1 MRTNILQNRT
11 NANSSRTTSPSP
23 REGRELSS
31 GEGEPPIDSVLPSKL
46 FLAAPSPRLRPRLS
60 RRESKVVCGR
70 TPVPWWQH
78 LERNGLSLLASTFL
92 LAVIGCGGAGYG
104 EVPVSGQ
111 VTYDGEPLAHVHLS
125 FQPVAKD
132 KSGFG
137 PGSFGR
143 TDEDGKFELR
153 TVHPDALGAV
163 AGEHRITIS
172 YEDPSQRPKGIRIPR
187 DYAEGKAKFEVPSD
201 GTDSA
206 VIEITSK

>member
-1 MRTNILQNRT
+1 MRTNILLKQI
-11 NANSSRTTSPSP
+11 A
-23 REGRELSS
+23 
-31 GEGEPPIDSVLPSKL
+31 LPL
-46 FLAAPSPRLRPRLS
+46 F
-60 RRESKVVCGR
+60 
-70 TPVPWWQH
+70 
-78 LERNGLSLLASTFL
+78 ASTIL
-92 LAVIGCGGAGYG
+92 LTLVGCGGAGYG

-143 TDEDGKFELR
+143 TDEEGRFELR

-163 AGEHRITIS
+163 SGEHRITIS

-187 DYAEGKAKFEVPSD
+187 DYAEGKAKFEVPAE

-206 VIEITSK
+206 VIAITSK